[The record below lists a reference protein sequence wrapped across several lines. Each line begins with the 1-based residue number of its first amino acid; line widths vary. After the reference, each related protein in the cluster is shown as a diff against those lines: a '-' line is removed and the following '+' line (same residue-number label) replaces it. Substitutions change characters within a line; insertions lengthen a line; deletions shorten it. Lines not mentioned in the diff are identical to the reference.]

1 LFWTG
6 VEWLFL
12 LTLIAL
18 QYAPKLTI
26 KVTSNGETKEEE
38 GRLFSEATFIS

>member
-1 LFWTG
+1 M
-6 VEWLFL
+6 
-12 LTLIAL
+12 IPS